1 VPEEKNVF
9 PVYLAFNGVQ
19 SIHELQSFNEHGGSV
34 YIKSMCGIKSFH
46 WLKEPDIKN
55 SNNIHEE
62 FDNRCKEV
70 DTCTLTRESYRLGIV
85 VREPV
90 IAIVQLGFETKKTFY
105 LKTTTAFILDNIN
118 GYVIRN
124 NFEKLEASTPGISK
138 YVFVLKRVRV
148 KKYGKW
154 LPNQLISEKYLY
166 TPMTTRLKVDYFEQ
180 NWLNATAVPRFIM
193 DVEIQLL
200 GDTAIINIYP
210 ETFVSMLTK
219 LGGLLGLLMGLA
231 VLIRAY
237 NLASFKRKEEFL
249 DFREVSKCMETISL
263 MHTRSSSRK
272 AGHGDVNFIPGLLL
286 IPSSNSEE

>member
-1 VPEEKNVF
+1 
-9 PVYLAFNGVQ
+9 
-19 SIHELQSFNEHGGSV
+19 
-34 YIKSMCGIKSFH
+34 
-46 WLKEPDIKN
+46 
-55 SNNIHEE
+55 
-62 FDNRCKEV
+62 
-70 DTCTLTRESYRLGIV
+70 
-85 VREPV
+85 
-90 IAIVQLGFETKKTFY
+90 
-105 LKTTTAFILDNIN
+105 
-118 GYVIRN
+118 
-124 NFEKLEASTPGISK
+124 
-138 YVFVLKRVRV
+138 V